1 MEILEKYK
9 SKPVLEKYIQR
20 NIVVWLREQGYHV
33 DVITKGMYGANGIA
47 DIICCIKGLYVA
59 FEVKRP
65 GAKPTELQSR
75 WLNSVNKSGGEAFV
89 VSSLSDVKEIING

>member
-1 MEILEKYK
+1 MEILAEYK

-65 GAKPTELQSR
+65 GAKPTALQIR
-75 WLNSVNKSGGEAFV
+75 WLESVNKSGGEAFV

>member
-1 MEILEKYK
+1 MEILAKYK
-9 SKPVLEKYIQR
+9 SKPVPEKYIQR
-20 NIVVWLREQGYHV
+20 KIVVWLREQGYHV

-47 DIICCIKGLYVA
+47 DIICCIKGSYVA

-75 WLNSVNKSGGEAFV
+75 WLDSVNKSGGKAFIV
-89 VSSLSDVKEIING
+89 HSLEEVKGLLNG

>member
-1 MEILEKYK
+1 MEILAKYK
-9 SKPVLEKYIQR
+9 SKPVPEKYIQR
-20 NIVVWLREQGYHV
+20 KIVVWLREQGYHV

-65 GAKPTELQSR
+65 GASQQNCRAVGLIPS
-75 WLNSVNKSGGEAFV
+75 
-89 VSSLSDVKEIING
+89 INLVGKHLLFIRLKR